1 MGVEY
6 ELKYAATP
14 QQLQQIRD
22 LMPDECVEFQMRTTY
37 FDTHGDALSDR
48 QIMLRL
54 RQENDATVCT
64 VKTPLADG
72 SRGEWECACENIYE
86 GIEKLC
92 QLGAPAELAA
102 LTACGVQEVC
112 SAAFSRQ
119 AYTVSTGEA
128 TLEIALDQGV
138 LLGGGRELPLCE
150 VEVELKAG
158 PMAAA
163 DSFAADLARA
173 FGLKIENRSK
183 FSRALALA
191 RGEEDGL

>member
-14 QQLQQIRD
+14 QQLANIQD
-22 LMPDECVEFQMRTTY
+22 LMPDECMSIQMRTTY
-37 FDTHGDALSDR
+37 FDTLDGELSAQ

-54 RQENDATVCT
+54 RQENDVTVCT

-72 SRGEWECACENIYE
+72 SRGEWECACESICE

-92 QLGAPAELAA
+92 QLGAPAELSV
-102 LTACGVQEVC
+102 LTAQGVREVC
-112 SAAFSRQ
+112 SAAFTRL
-119 AYTVSTGEA
+119 AYTVNTGEA
-128 TLEIALDQGV
+128 TLEIALDQGI
-138 LLGGGRELPLCE
+138 LIGDGKELPLCE

-158 PMAAA
+158 PMPAA

-173 FGLKIENRSK
+173 FGLKPEDRSK

-191 RGEEDGL
+191 RGEENGI